1 MSISEVAKL
10 AGVSSATVSR
20 VINNHPRVAP
30 KTAQSV
36 RAAMQNLGYTPSDRR
51 PGPKPMP
58 HARRTARA
66 IAFLVL
72 GTSRTRAT
80 PAFQDLLRGVSI
92 GAARHELN
100 LNFHHVADPQHP
112 PLRAIEQG
120 IDGVLLHGAVP
131 IGEARERLRHLPTVW
146 LMGNVKRPDWGDQVL
161 PDAYQIGEIAAKYL
175 LERGHKRLAFF
186 NLEAGHWSLR
196 IYGHAFQMTAQDL
209 GAHVDRLE
217 RAASATSTEYWHDHS
232 VEAVDALVKQY
243 LALSPRPTGIFVADD
258 MQVAMLQP
266 ALQKHG
272 VELGPDAAGGRVDVI
287 SCNNE
292 QPYLVGLQPRP
303 AVVDI
308 RVESIGRRGIEQL
321 LWRLDHPEVT
331 ERIITAIE
339 PSVIKPEDAARAQ
352 RIERAGK

>member
-1 MSISEVAKL
+1 MSISKVAKM
-10 AGVSSATVSR
+10 AGVSSSTVSR

-51 PGPKPMP
+51 PGPKPQV
-58 HARRTARA
+58 HARRTTPA

-80 PAFQDLLRGVSI
+80 PAFQDLLRGVSM
-92 GAARHELN
+92 GASHHELN
-100 LNFHHVADPQHP
+100 LNFHHVADPDHP
-112 PLRAIEQG
+112 PLRAIEHG
-120 IDGVLLHGAVP
+120 IDGILLHGAAP
-131 IGEARERLRHLPTVW
+131 TGEARERLRHLPTVW
-146 LMGNVKRPDWGDQVL
+146 LMGNIRRPDWGDQVL
-161 PDAYQIGEIAAKYL
+161 PDAYQIGELAAKYL
-175 LERGHKRLAFF
+175 MGRGHKRLAFL
-186 NLEAGHWSLR
+186 NLEGGHWSLR
-196 IYGHAFQMTAQDL
+196 IYGHAFASTAQDAGCQVERL
-209 GAHVDRLE
+209 VQTGAS
-217 RAASATSTEYWHDHS
+217 SAEYWHDYS
-232 VEAVDALVKQY
+232 TEAVDTLVERY
-243 LALSPRPTGIFVADD
+243 LALSPRPTGLFVADD

-266 ALQKHG
+266 ALQKRG
-272 VELGPDAAGGRVDVI
+272 VQLGYDPEAGLAEIV

-308 RVESIGRRGIEQL
+308 RVESIGRRGVEQL

-339 PSVIKPEDAARAQ
+339 PVVIPPPQDAARTNN
-352 RIERAGK
+352 ERAGA

>member
-1 MSISEVAKL
+1 MSISKVAKL
-10 AGVSSATVSR
+10 AGVSSSTVSR

-51 PGPKPMP
+51 PGPKPSQ
-58 HARRTARA
+58 HARRSAPA
-66 IAFLVL
+66 SAFLVL

-80 PAFQDLLRGVSI
+80 PAFQDLLRGVSM
-92 GAARHELN
+92 GASRHELN
-100 LNFHHVADPQHP
+100 LNFHHVADPDHP

-120 IDGVLLHGAVP
+120 IDGILLHGAAP
-131 IGEARERLRHLPTVW
+131 QGEARERLRHLPTVW
-146 LMGNVKRPDWGDQVL
+146 LMGNARRPDWGDQVL
-161 PDAYQIGEIAAKYL
+161 PDAYQIGELAAKYL
-175 LERGHKRLAFF
+175 MDRGHQRLAFF

-196 IYGHAFQMTAQDL
+196 VYGHAFASTAQDA
-209 GAHVDRLE
+209 GVHVDRLE
-217 RAASATSTEYWHDHS
+217 QASVSSTEYWHDYS
-232 VEAVDALVKQY
+232 VDAVDSLVKKF

-272 VELGPDAAGGRVDVI
+272 VQLGQDAQGRRVDII

-308 RVESIGRRGIEQL
+308 RVESIGRRGVEQL

-339 PSVIKPEDAARAQ
+339 PVVIVPENVSRAMT
-352 RIERAGK
+352 EAVAS

>member
-1 MSISEVAKL
+1 MSISKVAKL
-10 AGVSSATVSR
+10 AGVSSSTVSR

-51 PGPKPMP
+51 PGPKPSI
-58 HARRTARA
+58 HARRSAPA

-80 PAFQDLLRGVSI
+80 PAFQDLLRGVSM
-92 GAARHELN
+92 GASRHELN
-100 LNFHHVADPQHP
+100 LNFHHVGDPDRL

-120 IDGVLLHGAVP
+120 IDGILLHGAAP
-131 IGEARERLRHLPTVW
+131 QGEARERLRHLPTVW
-146 LMGNVKRPDWGDQVL
+146 LMGNARRPDWGDQVL
-161 PDAYQIGEIAAKYL
+161 PDAYQIGELAAKYL
-175 LERGHKRLAFF
+175 MQRGHRRLAFF

-196 IYGHAFQMTAQDL
+196 VYGHAFASTAQDA

-217 RAASATSTEYWHDHS
+217 QASVSSTEYWHDYS
-232 VEAVDALVKQY
+232 VDAVDSLVKKF

-272 VELGPDAAGGRVDVI
+272 VELGQDAAAGLVEII

-292 QPYLVGLQPRP
+292 QPYLVGLQPKP

-308 RVESIGRRGIEQL
+308 RVESIGRRGVEQL

-339 PSVIKPEDAARAQ
+339 PVVIAPEDAARAMA
-352 RIERAGK
+352 ERAAN